1 MKYLLLGGAGFIGSH
16 LATRLI
22 KNGHDVV
29 IIDDLSTSTFPLGIG
44 ATFIE
49 ADIRTYEYLE
59 PQIAAADVIYFLA
72 ASVGV
77 NNVVSNPQGT
87 TQNNMQLANRL
98 IPLFEKHQK
107 KVVFTS
113 TSEVYG
119 DGPFSE
125 NNNLTIGPS
134 TNLRWSYAAAKLMT
148 EFMITTSTFPYTI
161 VRLFNI
167 VGPGQLGDHGM
178 VLPRFVNA
186 AKTGKDLVIHGDG
199 SQIRSFCHVED
210 TIDMLLQV
218 EKINSEVF
226 NIGNNEPVSIKD
238 LAEQVV
244 NLSESS
250 SEIRYVPLEQVYEK
264 HHGDINKRVPVL
276 DKIKSAIDYKIKY
289 SLDDIIKDML

>member
-16 LATRLI
+16 LATQLI
-22 KNGHDVV
+22 NDGHSVV
-29 IIDDLSTSTFPLGIG
+29 IIDNLSTSTFPLGKG
-44 ATFIE
+44 NFIE

-77 NNVVSNPQGT
+77 NNVVNDPQGT
-87 TQNNMQLANRL
+87 TQNNMQLASRL

-119 DGPFSE
+119 DGPFGE
-125 NNNLTIGPS
+125 DDNLSIGPS
-134 TNLRWSYAAAKLMT
+134 TKLRWSYAAAKLMT

-186 AKTGKDLVIHGDG
+186 ATTGKDLVIYGDG
-199 SQIRSFCHVED
+199 SQVRSFCHIED
-210 TIDMLLQV
+210 AIDMLLQV
-218 EKINSEVF
+218 EKINGEVF
-226 NIGNNEPVSIKD
+226 NIGNNEAVLIKD
-238 LAEQVV
+238 LAERVV
-244 NLSESS
+244 NLANSS
-250 SEIRYVPLEQVYEK
+250 SKINYVPLEQVYVK
-264 HHGDINKRVPVL
+264 NHGDINKRIPVL
-276 DKIKSAIDYKIKY
+276 DKIKSAIDYNIRY
-289 SLDDIIKDML
+289 NLNDIIKDML